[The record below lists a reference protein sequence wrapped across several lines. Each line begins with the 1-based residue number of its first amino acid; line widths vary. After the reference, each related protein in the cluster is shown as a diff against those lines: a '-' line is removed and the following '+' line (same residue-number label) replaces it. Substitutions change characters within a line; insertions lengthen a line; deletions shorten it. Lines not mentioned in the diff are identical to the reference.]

1 MAVPAKTGDADQ
13 HLMPPPP
20 PDTGDGGGG
29 GGGGGG
35 DGSPPGL
42 DLGGVLGGIGGGTSS
57 GGGSSTSSTGGS
69 APVDPQVSAAA
80 SFYYQLWGTKPPA
93 GYIENFLNG
102 TRDLFDFI
110 KFQLSRPNADNQ
122 IFFRD
127 RFATYAAQVASIM
140 GRP

>member
-1 MAVPAKTGDADQ
+1 MADPVWPHTTK
-13 HLMPPPP
+13 PV
-20 PDTGDGGGG
+20 TGDGGGG

-35 DGSPPGL
+35 KDEDEETPPTL
-42 DLGGVLGGIGGGTSS
+42 DLTDLTTLLGGVDGGTSS
-57 GGGSSTSSTGGS
+57 GGGSSGG
-69 APVDPQVSAAA
+69 ATVDPTVSAAT
-80 SFYYQLWGTKPPA
+80 SFYFQLWGVKPPA

-122 IFFRD
+122 VFFRD
-127 RFATYAAQVASIM
+127 RFATYAAQAASIM

>member
-1 MAVPAKTGDADQ
+1 MGT
-13 HLMPPPP
+13 
-20 PDTGDGGGG
+20 TEEDGK
-29 GGGGGG
+29 
-35 DGSPPGL
+35 PGT
-42 DLGGVLGGIGGGTSS
+42 GGIDINVGTTPGTSPGGTSTS
-57 GGGSSTSSTGGS
+57 GGSSGGS
-69 APVDPQVSAAA
+69 ASVDPQVSAAM

-93 GYIENFLNG
+93 GYIEHFLDG

-127 RFATYAAQVASIM
+127 RFATYAQQAASIM